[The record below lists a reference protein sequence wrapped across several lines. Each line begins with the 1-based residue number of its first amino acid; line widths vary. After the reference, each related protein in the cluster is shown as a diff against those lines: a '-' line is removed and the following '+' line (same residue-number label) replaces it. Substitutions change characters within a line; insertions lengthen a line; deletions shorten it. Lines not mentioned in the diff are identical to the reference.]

1 MSSIKIQKREGKVK
15 VASKAA
21 FVFNPRGESM
31 PKKDRKNRVM
41 VDRAPV
47 LTLWAAVVAEVLGF
61 EHDKALTLGRA
72 VAVVNPCCKQLS
84 LRLFQPTPKEAQE
97 QRRKMRKEESVTVAL
112 LHRAVPAKNTEKG
125 LLAPS

>member
-41 VDRAPV
+41 VNRAPV
-47 LTLWAAVVAEVLGF
+47 LTLWEVVVAEVPGF
-61 EHDKALTLGRA
+61 DIPILSFILEHSTRRGVSLFLTPGTDGKISNDNQGR
-72 VAVVNPCCKQLS
+72 N
-84 LRLFQPTPKEAQE
+84 R
-97 QRRKMRKEESVTVAL
+97 
-112 LHRAVPAKNTEKG
+112 
-125 LLAPS
+125 